1 MPNPE
6 HIAFCRK
13 AATAVLDS
21 KRLPVSEEEILQRV
35 LYETIRRYC
44 AKYPRGFSTLMNAA
58 YSDEAFDNSVGIKL
72 KAIAWDEVIPNLSPN
87 DRANFDRTLRCRQGP
102 RSTRPPSGP
111 RSRTGLRSHRGPGR

>member
-13 AATAVLDS
+13 AATTVLDS

-58 YSDEAFDNSVGIKL
+58 YSDKAFDNSVGTKL
-72 KAIAWDEVIPNLSPN
+72 KAIAWDEVIPNLSPD

-102 RSTRPPSGP
+102 HLSRSESGP
-111 RSRTGLRSHRGPGR
+111 LTRNERRDRRGPGR

>member
-1 MPNPE
+1 MTNPG

-21 KRLPVSEEEILQRV
+21 KRLPVSEEEILRRV
-35 LYETIRRYC
+35 LYQTIRRYC

-58 YSDEAFDNSVGIKL
+58 YSDEAFGNGVGEKL

-102 RSTRPPSGP
+102 QPTRPPSGP
-111 RSRTGLRSHRGPGR
+111 VTLNEGRNRRGPGR